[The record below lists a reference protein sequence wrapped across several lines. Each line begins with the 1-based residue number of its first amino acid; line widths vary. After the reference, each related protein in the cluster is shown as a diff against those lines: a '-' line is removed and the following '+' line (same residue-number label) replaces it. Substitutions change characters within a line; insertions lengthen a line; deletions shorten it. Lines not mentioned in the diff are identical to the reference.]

1 MEKRFLVAVLT
12 GVIAG
17 GSAAGAYAAVSRSDE
32 LMRSHVTNTAASPDQ
47 QQGAQTVAPRPGMLH
62 PRPVAWRKAEAV
74 DSRTVRVS
82 FSSGVEPCYV
92 LDHVTVDYGASEVT
106 ITLYQGS
113 DPQAEHTA
121 CIQIAV
127 EKVTDVRLDQP
138 LGGRTIVDGAR

>member
-1 MEKRFLVAVLT
+1 MAVLI

-17 GSAAGAYAAVSRSDE
+17 GSAAGAYVLLSRSDE
-32 LMRSHVTNTAASPDQ
+32 PVTSDVTNTAVSPVSIDQ
-47 QQGAQTVAPRPGMLH
+47 QQGPRTVAPRPGMLH

-74 DSRTVRVS
+74 DSRMVRVS

-138 LGGRTIVDGAR
+138 LGGRAIVDGAQ